1 MLPRGDFGD
10 SISAPLVPLV
20 KCQRYVIMLI
30 VDCADY
36 IPAPKEIKLFGLA
49 FSISIKR
56 LSQDIK

>member
-1 MLPRGDFGD
+1 
-10 SISAPLVPLV
+10 
-20 KCQRYVIMLI
+20 MLI

-56 LSQDIK
+56 LSQDIKWKVKVNGGNTTFSL